1 MAQSFVKQVN
11 EVKTFSVDFTPV
23 LSTGET
29 ITLGNVTVVV
39 IKTSDSTDVTSTLHV
54 SGSTALSGNTLLFRI
69 TGGTNNEIY
78 KITVNT
84 GSTSASNKH
93 EEDLILV
100 VSDDVNLLYTV
111 DELKVSL
118 GVTDTT
124 QDALL
129 FGIVKSSSD
138 YIANAIDR
146 KLFFSSYTETFYLEE
161 PQRCLLLKQY
171 PVVSVDAIVVD
182 GVTLSSSSQGY
193 TVWYSTEEGAI
204 NRIDG
209 YNFPIR
215 PLPVVVNYKAGYRVM
230 PEDIRGAVKKI
241 AINEYSLRKKAGVL
255 AETLGNYRIVYL
267 KDGISQ
273 DKSIQDVITRYKRIL
288 V

>member
-1 MAQSFVKQVN
+1 MQNFIKQTN
-11 EVKTFSVDFTPV
+11 ETKTFSVDFTPV
-23 LSTGET
+23 LATGET
-29 ITLGNVTVVV
+29 ISSGNIDIDVL
-39 IKTSDSTDVTSTLHV
+39 KTSDASDVTASLLV
-54 SGSTALSGNTLLFRI
+54 SGSTTLSGNIILFRI
-69 TGGTNNEIY
+69 TGGVNNEIY

-84 GSTSASNKH
+84 GTTSGSNKH

-129 FGIVKSSSD
+129 FGLVKSSSD
-138 YIANAIDR
+138 YMSQAIDR
-146 KLFFSSYTETFYLEE
+146 NLFFTTYAETFFLEE
-161 PQRCLLLKQY
+161 PQNSILLKQY
-171 PVVSVDAIVVD
+171 PIVAVDSIVVD
-182 GVTLSSSSQGY
+182 GVTLSSTSQGY
-193 TVWYSTEEGAI
+193 TVWYFTEEGSI

-209 YNFPIR
+209 FNFPVR

-230 PEDIRGAVKKI
+230 PEDIRLAVKKI
-241 AINEYSLRKKAGVL
+241 AIGEYSTRKKNGIL
-255 AETLGNYRIVYL
+255 AETIGNYRIVFNKASFYT
-267 KDGISQ
+267 DTAIA
-273 DKSIQDVITRYKRIL
+273 DIITRYKRPL